1 MITPEVKLAG
11 LTMNC
16 IEGATEVDWL
26 GIKVG
31 DPNVVNLR
39 HLQAMLLATD
49 QAGLELLLVPAG
61 LSACHNEYIQA
72 IDNEIRLSSL
82 IRMGGYELDAV
93 MTLFQDRAD
102 FAAACTAP
110 NPFDEYPGGLL
121 HPHELMFV
129 KSRAGTPPDVIDKY
143 THLARDYD
151 SRQFCR
157 AR

>member
-1 MITPEVKLAG
+1 MITPKVKLAG

-16 IEGATEVDWL
+16 IEGVDEVEWL

-31 DPNVVNLR
+31 DPSVLSLR

-82 IRMGGYELDAV
+82 IRQGGYELDAV
-93 MTLFQDRAD
+93 MSLFQDSND
-102 FAAACTAP
+102 FAETCTAP
-110 NPFDEYPGGLL
+110 NPFDNCKRSSVGRMCLST
-121 HPHELMFV
+121 
-129 KSRAGTPPDVIDKY
+129 K
-143 THLARDYD
+143 
-151 SRQFCR
+151 C
-157 AR
+157 